1 MKYPEI
7 SNFNNQSLETPP
19 TQKKKKK
26 KKEKEKRRE
35 EKRPGDSH

>member
-26 KKEKEKRRE
+26 KEKEKRRE

>member
-26 KKEKEKRRE
+26 KRRE